1 MGPGSSTLWR
11 PRVRAQVLT
20 GVPRCLPACSGAY
33 RRAQVLTG
41 ATGVPRC
48 LPACPGAYRRAQVP
62 RLGKIMKIMGIGEIM
77 KMMEVTEIMETLE
90 S

>member
-62 RLGKIMKIMGIGEIM
+62 RITETMKIMENT
-77 KMMEVTEIMETLE
+77 KMMEITEIMEMPE